1 MGVNAEKLES
11 RNNQDS
17 PKSLIQHHNISEP
30 TEQNLILSKDKLTQ
44 RKNQDAHENSP
55 RVKQLKALQQ
65 MADKSPQTEKLR
77 NIQATAAL
85 NAAQKKGQIPVD
97 VEQHNAKKGVSMPPV
112 QKVDNEKSTYI
123 HKEAV
128 KPEMDLEKKPEL
140 SHAIDSKKL
149 IKSELDLNVKGTA
162 HTGKD
167 KNLGAE
173 VNDSLLGKV
182 AEFDVNNSKTD
193 QGAANDAVGGAL
205 DLINK
210 GAEIIQKNALDKVEI
225 LKGLSFGLDKEASKT
240 TTQGS
245 YITGKVAKDKWV
257 FSATFKV
264 NTQGDYSAE
273 YMGSVIENPPELNL
287 EGENAGFKLNF
298 GSSVEHQANAADS
311 SIISKGGNAS
321 FQIMGQEVLA
331 NWNQLDFNINEKKVT
346 SADFSEVGLN
356 LNLSVGEAIKV
367 ENVVAVVKDLAI
379 SNNILTHGDISLSIA
394 SVNLFGL
401 ANFSDING
409 SIGQKTGLSAEGN
422 FDVTA
427 EGLAGAKGKVS
438 VNKGPDD
445 KVAKYNLQDGE
456 FNASI
461 MGQDVSFKGVNYDS
475 ANPNEIAAASSS
487 LKLNFSLGDV
497 LKVDEFDAT
506 VSNAELSKD
515 KGFTYENIAV
525 NIASVNLFDGIA
537 EFSNISG
544 NVSPKEGFNAEGDFL
559 VTASGM
565 GNASGKVSVKK
576 GPADLT
582 TQYNLENGAFNATIL
597 GQEAS
602 INGVTYDSLNPHE
615 ISAASSNLKL
625 NFSAGNVL
633 KVDALDATL
642 TDANLTENGFSYQDI
657 TVNIASIN
665 VMDIAEFSD
674 IEGNVN
680 AEGGFNGS
688 GSFNVTLPGLGG
700 GQGNVTIEK
709 GVEDKTTQYT
719 LEDGSFNVE
728 MVGQKASVNGV
739 SYDSATNIFSI
750 EEGELDV
757 NIMGVDLNIVIQNP
771 SFTKNNGFGFAS
783 ATATIP
789 ELAFTD
795 KAKMSNI
802 VVNVVKDGAKYNY
815 DGSSDFNLSGE
826 INGASASADGNV
838 GISKE
843 GEKGTSLSFTNANV
857 ILVIFGQSLEINNI
871 NYKDGEFNAEKAV
884 AKIAPPF
891 LKKNLQIAVNDLSIN
906 KDGYSMSKSELE
918 TQLEVDFGIIKG
930 NLSKL
935 ALEKTSDNW
944 IISGEGGLAAGGT
957 DFFGH
962 KIPKIEGSGALSH
975 NFGDGKTKKELIGVS
990 ATLPDVEFP
999 GSLFPGKI
1007 GGSAEIPV
1015 LPGLNVLVSAGMEG
1029 KVTVPGLQL
1038 NVNKKGDQVYL
1049 ISAGT
1054 QEGKPALGEVKV
1066 FLSVGAGTGIPLI
1079 ASVSV
1084 SLGAEGGIFVRLN
1097 FNASKEISMEKDENA
1112 LSLNKNSMETS
1123 YSLAG
1128 DLSLAAFLELKTSA
1142 FYFFSKSFK
1151 KELAKRSF
1159 GGFEVSNEE
1168 NFKWITPSTPL
1179 QTNEDIESSIK
1190 GNLKVNLNFVEE
1202 SIWTMAKFV
1211 DVSSGFLKGSR
1222 NRILVVDRALGQFDK
1237 VRGEKFPAD
1246 IKFLAL
1252 KKLESQVENY
1262 IKTTKGSSSRTKEV
1276 QTLNNQIQQALKSL
1290 SAKVDKKLIDP

>member
-17 PKSLIQHHNISEP
+17 PKSLIQHQNISEP

-85 NAAQKKGQIPVD
+85 NAAQKKRQIPVNLEHQK
-97 VEQHNAKKGVSMPPV
+97 VKKGVSMPPV
-112 QKVDNEKSTYI
+112 RKVDNEKSTYI
-123 HKEAV
+123 NKEAV

-149 IKSELDLNVKGTA
+149 IKSELDLNAAGAA

-167 KNLGAE
+167 NTLGAE
-173 VNDSLLGKV
+173 VDDSLLGKV
-182 AEFDVNNSKTD
+182 DEFDVNNFKTE
-193 QGAANDAVGGAL
+193 QGAANDAEGGAL
-205 DLINK
+205 DLIDK

-257 FSATFKV
+257 FSVTFKV

-298 GSSVEHQANAADS
+298 GSSVKHQANAADP
-311 SIISKGGNAS
+311 SITSKGGNAS

-331 NWNQLDFNINEKKVT
+331 NWNQLDFNINEKKVI

-367 ENVVAVVKDLAI
+367 ENVVAVVKDLVI
-379 SNNILTHGDISLSIA
+379 SNNTLTHGDIPLSIA
-394 SVNLFGL
+394 SVNLFGV

-409 SIGQKTGLSAEGN
+409 SIGQKTGVSAEGN

-445 KVAKYNLQDGE
+445 KVAKYNL
-456 FNASI
+456 
-461 MGQDVSFKGVNYDS
+461 
-475 ANPNEIAAASSS
+475 
-487 LKLNFSLGDV
+487 
-497 LKVDEFDAT
+497 
-506 VSNAELSKD
+506 
-515 KGFTYENIAV
+515 
-525 NIASVNLFDGIA
+525 
-537 EFSNISG
+537 
-544 NVSPKEGFNAEGDFL
+544 
-559 VTASGM
+559 
-565 GNASGKVSVKK
+565 
-576 GPADLT
+576 
-582 TQYNLENGAFNATIL
+582 ENGAFNATIL

-602 INGVTYDSLNPHE
+602 INGVSYDSLNPHE

-642 TDANLTENGFSYQDI
+642 TDAKLTENGFSYQDI

-700 GQGNVTIEK
+700 GQGNVTIKK

-719 LEDGSFNVE
+719 LEDGSFNAE

-739 SYDSATNIFSI
+739 SYDSVTNIFSI

-757 NIMGVDLNIVIQNP
+757 SIMGVDLNIVIQNP

-802 VVNVVKDGAKYNY
+802 VVNIVKDGAKYNY

-857 ILVIFGQSLEINNI
+857 TLVIFGQSLEINNI

-906 KDGYSMSKSELE
+906 KDGYSMSKAELE

-944 IISGEGGLAAGGT
+944 IISGEGGLTAGGT

-962 KIPKIEGSGALSH
+962 NIPKIEGLGALSH

-1007 GGSAEIPV
+1007 GGTAEIPV
-1015 LPGLNVLVSAGMEG
+1015 LPGLNVVVSAGMEG

-1038 NVNKKGDQVYL
+1038 SVNKKGDQVYL

-1084 SLGAEGGIFVRLN
+1084 SLGAEGGIFVRLD

-1112 LSLNKNSMETS
+1112 LSLNKNTMETS

-1128 DLSLAAFLELKTSA
+1128 DLSLAAFLEIKTSA

-1190 GNLKVNLNFVEE
+1190 DNLKVNLNFVEE

-1222 NRILVVDRALGQFDK
+1222 NRILVVDRALGHFDK

-1252 KKLESQVENY
+1252 KTLETQVENY

-1276 QTLNNQIQQALKSL
+1276 QTLKNQIQLALKSIR
-1290 SAKVDKKLIDP
+1290 AKVDKKLIDA